1 MKSIIS
7 PCINVCMLDQKSGLC
22 MGCKRTVE
30 EITHWTAYS
39 DQERERIMREL
50 PRRGFAPPRTIV

>member
-1 MKSIIS
+1 MKPIAS

-30 EITHWTAYS
+30 EITRWAAYS
-39 DQERERIMREL
+39 DAERERIMREL
-50 PRRGFAPPRTIV
+50 PRRGFAPPRTIA